1 MRFRAKNGAIRK
13 LIAPIRANQIARIK
27 MDFKMDVINFDICEH
42 ISCRALNSPGTK
54 DMKQNKKKLAWKNLK
69 QKLKSCQVK
78 VDRYKS
84 ELPDLQRL

>member
-1 MRFRAKNGAIRK
+1 MVRFVN
-13 LIAPIRANQIARIK
+13 K
-27 MDFKMDVINFDICEH
+27 MDFKMDVMNFDICEH